1 MDVINVNKRNAARLR
16 FGVVFGL
23 VMVSFVLILLS
34 LDMSASRGG
43 GAADCQ
49 EELDQLRGEKMD
61 ANNKRTSLEAEVE
74 ALKNEKAELTEK
86 LAAAKAG
93 GAGGGGGG
101 GSNPCLECE
110 SELELAKAY
119 TAGYQADVRAL
130 EAKLRDVRARL
141 DDCENR

>member
-23 VMVSFVLILLS
+23 VLVSFVLILLS

-49 EELDQLRGEKMD
+49 EELDQLRGENMD

-74 ALKNEKAELTEK
+74 ALKNEKAELTEE

-110 SELELAKAY
+110 SELELAKAN

-130 EAKLRDVRARL
+130 EAKLRDVRRRL